1 MMSTRLRPAVAST
14 LVLALALATA
24 PTFAAPTPAP
34 ATLTGT
40 VFAGDVKTPLAG
52 ATVVVTDAA
61 GTKSASQPTGVDGT
75 FAITSLAP
83 GAGALTLETKDG
95 SFAVATPVTLAPGA
109 TLGVRLALK
118 AEGDEPAEKKK
129 KKGGGAGW
137 TGGAI
142 GAMTAVLVGFAAAAV
157 LNQDSATDEE
167 ETPVSPSTPDA
178 N

>member
-1 MMSTRLRPAVAST
+1 MTSTRLRPTVAST
-14 LVLALALATA
+14 LVFALALATA

-52 ATVVVTDAA
+52 ATVVATDAA
-61 GTKSASQPTGVDGT
+61 GLKSASKPTAANGT

-83 GAGALTLETKDG
+83 GATALTLETKDG

-118 AEGDEPAEKKK
+118 ADGDAPAEKKK
-129 KKGGGAGW
+129 KKGGAGW

-157 LNQDSATDEE
+157 INEDNKGDD
-167 ETPVSPSTPDA
+167 ETPVSPSSPS
-178 N
+178 NN

>member
-1 MMSTRLRPAVAST
+1 MMSTPLRPTVAST
-14 LVLALALATA
+14 LVVALTLATA
-24 PTFAAPTPAP
+24 PVFAAPTPAP

-40 VFAGDVKTPLAG
+40 VYAGDVKTPLAG

-61 GTKSASQPTGVDGT
+61 GVKSASHPTGADGT

-109 TLGVRLALK
+109 TLGVRVALK
-118 AEGDEPAEKKK
+118 AEGDPPADKKK

-157 LNQDSATDEE
+157 VADDNKSNNDQP
-167 ETPVSPSTPDA
+167 PVSPSTP

>member
-1 MMSTRLRPAVAST
+1 MMSTRLRPAVASA
-14 LVLALALATA
+14 LVLTLALATA

-61 GTKSASQPTGVDGT
+61 GVKSASKPTAADGT

-83 GAGALTLETKDG
+83 GATSLTLQTKDG

-118 AEGDEPAEKKK
+118 ADAEANADKKK

-157 LNQDSATDEE
+157 INEGNKGDD
-167 ETPVSPSTPDA
+167 ETPVSPSAPS
-178 N
+178 NN

>member
-1 MMSTRLRPAVAST
+1 MMSTRLRPTVAST
-14 LVLALALATA
+14 LVVALALATA
-24 PTFAAPTPAP
+24 PAFAAPTPAP

-40 VFAGDVKTPLAG
+40 VFAGDVKTPLSG
-52 ATVVVTDAA
+52 ATVVITDAA
-61 GTKSASQPTGVDGT
+61 GVKSASQPTGADGA

-83 GAGALTLETKDG
+83 GAGALTLQTKDG

-118 AEGDEPAEKKK
+118 AEGDPPAEKKDK
-129 KKGGGAGW
+129 KAGGAGW

-157 LNQDSATDEE
+157 IADDNKSDNGD
-167 ETPVSPSTPDA
+167 TPVSPSTPDA